1 MNPAKGIAMSNYTE
15 LMQEIENLERAL
27 SLAKKKADQAKLEHH
42 QENVAKVLNLMN
54 STGVTIEDL
63 KNPPKIKIARQK
75 KGTMPPLFRSLVDPN
90 LTWAGKGPKPSWYVT
105 FVENGGDPKKLL
117 IANQ

>member
-1 MNPAKGIAMSNYTE
+1 MSNYTE
-15 LMQEIENLERAL
+15 LMQEIEDLEKAL

-42 QENVAKVLNLMN
+42 QESVAKVLNLMN

-75 KGTMPPLFRSLVDPN
+75 KGTMPAKYADGQGNS
-90 LTWAGKGPKPSWYVT
+90 WSGKGPMPQWLK
-105 FVENGGDPKKLL
+105 NAAAAGKKLDDY
-117 IANQ
+117 IIKNQ